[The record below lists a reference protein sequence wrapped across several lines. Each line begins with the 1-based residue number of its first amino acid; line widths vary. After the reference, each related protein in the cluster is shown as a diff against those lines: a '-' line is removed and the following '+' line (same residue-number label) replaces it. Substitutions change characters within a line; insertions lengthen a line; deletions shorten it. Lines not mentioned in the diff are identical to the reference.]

1 MLKHKYLIGVALA
14 LIAMALFIPT
24 LGFGF
29 SPMDDKWV
37 LRDFEAYFKKW
48 SYLPSLFTV
57 PLFAMYYRPM
67 FLVSMMVDQLLG
79 NGEPW
84 MFHLTNCLL
93 HGIACFLL
101 FTLLLELKANWKS
114 AAIWTLLFAFN
125 PMNVH
130 AIAWVPG
137 RNDTLLAV
145 FTLLSLF
152 CLLRIN
158 QGKIYWIGH
167 VLGFIL
173 ALFTKENAIT
183 LPLVFLGVWWWRT
196 SAKERPVIAK
206 VALGYFTTGIV
217 WFFTRLHIINFF
229 PSAENGLFLDHLG
242 KWALSL
248 WLYLGKALFP
258 FKQGIMPLIVDISI
272 WPAVM
277 ASLLI
282 VLLIVTKRI
291 DNLGYF
297 LMGLGWFFFFLA
309 IPAWAGV
316 NGNGEQYEHRM
327 YLPMMGL
334 AFAGIQLKGRNKLKR
349 LNELK
354 RPNELK
360 MPKVLIGWVLIG
372 LVLLVFGTKQ
382 VMRSQ
387 VYKSDF
393 SFARAAAN
401 ESPGIAFLHN
411 MVGVEYQKIGD
422 FKTAQGEFEKAIALK
437 PNQMFYANLGA
448 VYLLENELDP
458 ALKNYSIAI
467 AMNPKV
473 GEYYFKR
480 SLIYY
485 SKLQIDSAAADLQ
498 RAGQLHAKNIPAGY
512 IADVNKAFQENLVMV
527 YTKKIMDEPA
537 LAKNYNIRGVAYFNL
552 GQFEKALIDFED
564 GLKIEPKNPELLAN
578 KMRLIKRGL
587 KPKN

>member
-48 SYLPSLFTV
+48 TYLPSLFTV

-67 FLVSMMVDQLLG
+67 FLVSIMVDQLLG

-93 HGIACFLL
+93 HGVACFML
-101 FTLLLELKANWKS
+101 FTILLELKANWRS

-130 AIAWVPG
+130 AIAWIPG
-137 RNDTLLAV
+137 RNDTILAV

-152 CLLRIN
+152 CLLRIK

-196 SAKERPVIAK
+196 PANERPIIGK
-206 VALGYFTTGIV
+206 VALGYFTIGMV

-229 PSAENGLFLDHLG
+229 PSTENGLFLNHLG

-248 WLYLGKALFP
+248 WLYLGNALFP

-272 WPAVM
+272 WPAIM

-282 VLLIVTKRI
+282 VMLIVTKRI

-297 LMGLGWFFFFLA
+297 LMGLGWFFYFLA
-309 IPAWAGV
+309 IPVWAGV

-334 AFAGIQLKGRNKLKR
+334 AFAGIQLNTFNGLDGGFRKNGVK
-349 LNELK
+349 
-354 RPNELK
+354 
-360 MPKVLIGWVLIG
+360 VLIG

-382 VMRSQ
+382 VLRSQ
-387 VYKSDF
+387 VYRSDF
-393 SFARAAAN
+393 SFARAAVT
-401 ESPGIAFLHN
+401 ESPSIAFLHN

-422 FKTAQGEFEKAIALK
+422 FKTAQEEFEKAIALK

-448 VYLLENELDP
+448 VYLLEKELDP

-467 AMNPKV
+467 ALNPKV

-485 SKLQIDSAAADLQ
+485 AKLNIDSAAADLQ
-498 RAGQLHAKNIPAGY
+498 RAGRLHAKNIPEGY
-512 IADVNKAFQENLVMV
+512 IADVNKAFQENLVLV
-527 YTKKIMDEPA
+527 YTQKIKDETA

-564 GLKIEPKNPELLAN
+564 GLKIEPKNTELLAN
-578 KMRLIKRGL
+578 KMRLVKRGL